1 MPKICNYL
9 YRNKKQKKGIKIN
22 NLFLVKNGCSK
33 MPRNCGI
40 LYINK
45 KQKKGKIKNNLF
57 LEKIN
62 TIEIKKRF
70 KDLKIIY
77 YIYIYTKK
85 T

>member
-33 MPRNCGI
+33 MPKICNK

-45 KQKKGKIKNNLF
+45 KQKKGKI
-57 LEKIN
+57 
-62 TIEIKKRF
+62 
-70 KDLKIIY
+70 
-77 YIYIYTKK
+77 IYIYFWKK
-85 T
+85 KYYRN

>member
-33 MPRNCGI
+33 MPKICNK

-57 LEKIN
+57 LENK
-62 TIEIKKRF
+62 
-70 KDLKIIY
+70 Y
-77 YIYIYTKK
+77 YRN
-85 T
+85 